1 MGATTFSTYGLGK
14 TAGDAFYAAQDRARY
29 EYGHG
34 GYTGT
39 IAEKS
44 GYDFALLKEVDRI
57 NQQRREMVLE
67 KLKQALWILRGK
79 RIGLL
84 GLAFKPETDDV
95 RQAPALHIARRLLEE
110 GAEVCGYDPQA
121 ATKARQA
128 LPELTV
134 CASPYEVAARA
145 EAVVL
150 CTEWA
155 EFRELDWPRVKAQ
168 MVRPL
173 ILDGRNAL
181 DREQL
186 IALGFEYIGIG
197 R

>member
-1 MGATTFSTYGLGK
+1 M
-14 TAGDAFYAAQDRARY
+14 
-29 EYGHG
+29 
-34 GYTGT
+34 
-39 IAEKS
+39 
-44 GYDFALLKEVDRI
+44 
-57 NQQRREMVLE
+57 
-67 KLKQALWILRGK
+67 
-79 RIGLL
+79 
-84 GLAFKPETDDV
+84 
-95 RQAPALHIARRLLEE
+95 
-110 GAEVCGYDPQA
+110 
-121 ATKARQA
+121 
-128 LPELTV
+128 
-134 CASPYEVAARA
+134 AARA

-155 EFRELDWPRVKAQ
+155 EFRELDWARMKAK

>member
-1 MGATTFSTYGLGK
+1 VK
-14 TAGDAFYAAQDRARY
+14 AFVK
-29 EYGHG
+29 
-34 GYTGT
+34 

-57 NQQRREMVLE
+57 NEQRREWVVA
-67 KLKQALWILRGK
+67 KLQQALWILRGK

-84 GLAFKPETDDV
+84 GLAFKPDTDDI

-110 GAEVCGYDPQA
+110 GAEVQGYDPQA
-121 ATKARQA
+121 AAKAHQA
-128 LPELTV
+128 LPALTL
-134 CASPYEVAARA
+134 CADPYAVAERA
-145 EAVVL
+145 EALVL

-155 EFRELDWPRVKAQ
+155 AFRELDWPRVKAA

-173 ILDGRNAL
+173 LLDGRNAL
-181 DREQL
+181 DRDHL
-186 IALGFEYIGIG
+186 LALGFEYLGVG